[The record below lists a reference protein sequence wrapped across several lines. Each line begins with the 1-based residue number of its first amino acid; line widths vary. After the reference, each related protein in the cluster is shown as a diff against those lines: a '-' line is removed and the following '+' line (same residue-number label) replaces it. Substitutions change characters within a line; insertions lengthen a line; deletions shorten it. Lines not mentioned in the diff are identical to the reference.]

1 MAALQEA
8 CVSLLVRRGRRASLA
23 PGFCYSVLLPQLMK
37 LVLLSNRSATPLE
50 IINIMVGSRMQD
62 RAGRKRTEWR
72 AGPGN
77 VILQI
82 MPKEKASGAR

>member
-8 CVSLLVRRGRRASLA
+8 SMSVPVWSGKRVSPTPES
-23 PGFCYSVLLPQLMK
+23 CYSVLLLQLLK

-50 IINIMVGSRMQD
+50 IISIMVGSRLQD

-72 AGPGN
+72 AVPGN
-77 VILQI
+77 VRFQI
-82 MPKEKASGAR
+82 MQKEKASGAR